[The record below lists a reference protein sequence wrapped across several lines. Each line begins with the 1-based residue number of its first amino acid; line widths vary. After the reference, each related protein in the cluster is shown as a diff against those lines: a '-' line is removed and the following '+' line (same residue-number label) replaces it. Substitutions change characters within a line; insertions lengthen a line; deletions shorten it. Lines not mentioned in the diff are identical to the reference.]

1 MQSGPIFNHL
11 QTFRTERDFVSC
23 VYNIGAVR
31 DMCTSIRY
39 RYGAPYGIGMEEKD
53 NVSKVNNIL
62 DGRRFSMDG
71 LGKDCR

>member
-1 MQSGPIFNHL
+1 MY
-11 QTFRTERDFVSC
+11 R
-23 VYNIGAVR
+23 VYI
-31 DMCTSIRY
+31 TSVLYVICAR
-39 RYGAPYGIGMEEKD
+39 PYGIGMEEKD